1 MRLSTQLAIFCL
13 FLALPLF
20 ASNPQGDTVVVSKSI
35 KLQIGGFLRTDFVY
49 DTRKTAEVVDGLVSF
64 YPMDKLPDANGR
76 DLNKASS
83 TALSAIATR
92 MTFRFF
98 GPEVLN
104 AKSSAY
110 VEFDFTGMSNTYG
123 IRLRQVYSL
132 LDWGETSLLMG
143 RTWMPLSIASM
154 PNVVAFN
161 TGAPF
166 WNFNRSDQLRFSWMP
181 GNFLLSAT
189 AAMQGDYC
197 TLGPDPAGIQP
208 ALKSNMF
215 MRDAMIPEIDLWIQ
229 YKYKNW
235 LFGAIGHTKS
245 VQPRTVTTGEG
256 GLKYKTNQ
264 LLTTFTAMGYLQ
276 YKDPDFTMK
285 ASSMYAQNMTESLM
299 LGGYA
304 VSNVDPVT
312 GAEEY
317 TPIQHWNSWINL
329 DYGKVWQAGFFAG
342 YIRNLG
348 TLDREI
354 STVYAR
360 AGNIRSMWRFSPHL
374 FFNAKNLQLGSELE
388 ISGAEFGTID
398 KIDYGKVAETHS
410 VTNLRLN
417 LLMMFLF

>member
-1 MRLSTQLAIFCL
+1 MRLSTGLAVICL
-13 FLALPLF
+13 ILALPLF
-20 ASNPQGDTVVVSKSI
+20 AGSPSGDTVIVSKSL
-35 KLQIGGFLRTDFVY
+35 KLQIGGWLRTDFVY

-92 MTFRFF
+92 LNFRFF
-98 GPEVLN
+98 GPDVLN

-123 IRLRQVYSL
+123 VRLRQVYSL
-132 LDWGETSLLMG
+132 LDWGKTSLLVG
-143 RTWMPLSIASM
+143 RTWLPMSIASM

-166 WNFNRSDQLRFSWMP
+166 WNFNRSDQVRFSWMP
-181 GNFLLSAT
+181 GNFMLSAT
-189 AAMQGDYC
+189 ATMQGDYC
-197 TLGPDPAGIQP
+197 TLGPDPAGIQSV
-208 ALKSNMF
+208 LKSNMY
-215 MRDAMIPEIDLWIQ
+215 MRDANFPELNLWIQ
-229 YKYKNW
+229 YKYQNW
-235 LFGAIGHTKS
+235 QFGAIGHTKS
-245 VQPRTVTTGEG
+245 VQPRTQTTGEG

-276 YKDPDFTMK
+276 YKDPLFTLK

-304 VSNVDPVT
+304 VSKSDPVT

-329 DYGKVWQAGFFAG
+329 DYGKVWQAGVFAG

-348 TLDREI
+348 ALESEI
-354 STVYAR
+354 STIYAR
-360 AGNIRSMWRFSPHL
+360 AANIHSMWRLSPHL
-374 FFNAKNLQLGSELE
+374 FYNAKNFQLGSELE
-388 ISGAEFGTID
+388 ISSAAFGTID
-398 KIDYGKVAETHS
+398 KSNYGKVSDTHS
-410 VTNLRLN
+410 VTNVRLN